1 MMYELRG
8 RGLLIAV
15 SVLTSLGFL
24 LVGFDNGLMGGMVN
38 GKAFDDTFANPDA
51 TMIGVIVAIYEIG
64 CFFGSIATAAC
75 GELLGR
81 RKSIAIGCVVM
92 IIGALLQA
100 TSYGRVQII
109 IGRIVSGLGMG
120 AINSTVP
127 VLQAEFSPKAT
138 RGIFVCAQLS
148 TLNFG
153 IFFVYWIDYAFST
166 HIGSYAWRIPVVLQC
181 MFIIPMMFILWIIP
195 ESPRWLAA
203 HDRPDECFAVLQ
215 RLRCNEDQVIVQ
227 RLHGEILQTVAYEA
241 SIGAGSWKDLLQND
255 RIKSQRRLLIA
266 CAIQSF
272 QQLGGINAIIYYS
285 GTLFEKSIGF
295 DAHMSSLMSGFL
307 QTWFF
312 VASLIPWFLIDR
324 IGRRPLV
331 SLYHVLQQTYY

>member
-1 MMYELRG
+1 MLYQPLKTTDC
-8 RGLLIAV
+8 IKV
-15 SVLTSLGFL
+15 
-24 LVGFDNGLMGGMVN
+24 
-38 GKAFDDTFANPDA
+38 
-51 TMIGVIVAIYEIG
+51 
-64 CFFGSIATAAC
+64 
-75 GELLGR
+75 
-81 RKSIAIGCVVM
+81 
-92 IIGALLQA
+92 
-100 TSYGRVQII
+100 
-109 IGRIVSGLGMG
+109 
-120 AINSTVP
+120 
-127 VLQAEFSPKAT
+127 
-138 RGIFVCAQLS
+138 VCAQLS

-166 HIGSYAWRIPVVLQC
+166 HISSYAWRIPVVLQC
-181 MFIIPMMFILWIIP
+181 VFIIPMMFILWIIP

-203 HDRPDECFAVLQ
+203 HDRPNECFAVLQ

-227 RLHGEILQTVAYEA
+227 RLHGEILQTVEYEA
-241 SIGAGSWKDLLQND
+241 SIGAGSWKDLLRND

-331 SLYHVLQQTYY
+331 SLYRELQQTYY

>member
-1 MMYELRG
+1 MLYQ
-8 RGLLIAV
+8 
-15 SVLTSLGFL
+15 SLKII
-24 LVGFDNGLMGGMVN
+24 D
-38 GKAFDDTFANPDA
+38 
-51 TMIGVIVAIYEIG
+51 
-64 CFFGSIATAAC
+64 
-75 GELLGR
+75 
-81 RKSIAIGCVVM
+81 CVKV
-92 IIGALLQA
+92 
-100 TSYGRVQII
+100 
-109 IGRIVSGLGMG
+109 
-120 AINSTVP
+120 
-127 VLQAEFSPKAT
+127 
-138 RGIFVCAQLS
+138 VCAQLS
-148 TLNFG
+148 TANFG

-166 HIGSYAWRIPVVLQC
+166 HISSYAWRIPVVLQC

-203 HDRPDECFAVLQ
+203 HDRPNECFAVLQ

-227 RLHGEILQTVAYEA
+227 RLHGEILQTVEYET
-241 SIGAGSWKDLLQND
+241 SIGAGSWKDLLRND

-272 QQLGGINAIIYYS
+272 QQLGGINAVIYYS

-307 QTWFF
+307 QTWFL

-331 SLYHVLQQTYY
+331 SLYHELQQTYH

>member
-1 MMYELRG
+1 MLYQ
-8 RGLLIAV
+8 
-15 SVLTSLGFL
+15 SLKIT
-24 LVGFDNGLMGGMVN
+24 D
-38 GKAFDDTFANPDA
+38 
-51 TMIGVIVAIYEIG
+51 
-64 CFFGSIATAAC
+64 
-75 GELLGR
+75 
-81 RKSIAIGCVVM
+81 CVKV
-92 IIGALLQA
+92 
-100 TSYGRVQII
+100 
-109 IGRIVSGLGMG
+109 
-120 AINSTVP
+120 
-127 VLQAEFSPKAT
+127 
-138 RGIFVCAQLS
+138 VCAQLS
-148 TLNFG
+148 TANFG

-166 HIGSYAWRIPVVLQC
+166 HISSYAWRIPVVLQC

-203 HDRPDECFAVLQ
+203 HDRPIECFAVLQ

-241 SIGAGSWKDLLQND
+241 SIGARSWKDLMQDD

-312 VASLIPWFLIDR
+312 VASFIPWFLIDR

-331 SLYHVLQQTYY
+331 SLYHKLQQTYY

>member
-1 MMYELRG
+1 MLYQPLR
-8 RGLLIAV
+8 II
-15 SVLTSLGFL
+15 
-24 LVGFDNGLMGGMVN
+24 D
-38 GKAFDDTFANPDA
+38 
-51 TMIGVIVAIYEIG
+51 
-64 CFFGSIATAAC
+64 
-75 GELLGR
+75 
-81 RKSIAIGCVVM
+81 CVKV
-92 IIGALLQA
+92 
-100 TSYGRVQII
+100 
-109 IGRIVSGLGMG
+109 
-120 AINSTVP
+120 
-127 VLQAEFSPKAT
+127 
-138 RGIFVCAQLS
+138 VCAQLS
-148 TLNFG
+148 TANFG

-166 HIGSYAWRIPVVLQC
+166 HINSYAWRIPVVLQC

-203 HDRPDECFAVLQ
+203 HERPIECFAVLQ

-227 RLHGEILQTVAYEA
+227 RLHGEILQTVEYET
-241 SIGAGSWKDLLQND
+241 SIGAGSWKDLLRND

-285 GTLFEKSIGF
+285 GTLFERSIGF

-331 SLYHVLQQTYY
+331 SLYHELQ

>member
-1 MMYELRG
+1 MLYQ
-8 RGLLIAV
+8 
-15 SVLTSLGFL
+15 SLKIT
-24 LVGFDNGLMGGMVN
+24 D
-38 GKAFDDTFANPDA
+38 
-51 TMIGVIVAIYEIG
+51 
-64 CFFGSIATAAC
+64 
-75 GELLGR
+75 
-81 RKSIAIGCVVM
+81 CVKV
-92 IIGALLQA
+92 
-100 TSYGRVQII
+100 
-109 IGRIVSGLGMG
+109 
-120 AINSTVP
+120 
-127 VLQAEFSPKAT
+127 
-138 RGIFVCAQLS
+138 VCAQLS
-148 TLNFG
+148 TANFG

-166 HIGSYAWRIPVVLQC
+166 HISSYAWRIPVVLQC

-203 HDRPDECFAVLQ
+203 HDRPNECFAVLQ

-227 RLHGEILQTVAYEA
+227 RLHGEILQTVEYET
-241 SIGAGSWKDLLQND
+241 SIGAGSWKDLLRND

-272 QQLGGINAIIYYS
+272 QQLGGINAVIYYS

-331 SLYHVLQQTYY
+331 SLYHELQQTYH